1 MRKKKVSALM
11 LIISML
17 FLSFCHSIPVI
28 AAGGIFID
36 TVNAYEGMEASFSQ
50 GYEPSI
56 QDNTMN
62 LVVPFLVK
70 KEMKSDSILV
80 GISFEKQEN
89 SPFYFQNYQKQVKQ
103 SENGIYLYQCNIKLK
118 ENRSNGQYPLLLS
131 VQAET
136 AEGILQQEF
145 RIYVEITDGKEPTT
159 QGPTNQK
166 PATQEPTGQEPTGKE
181 PTIQEPTNQE
191 PTTQEPTNQEP
202 TTQELS
208 GQDLTEQ
215 NTSQE
220 EVNHQPRVII
230 SKNSLQGSSI
240 EAATSI
246 MWNLSAKNCSSSRA
260 VENMKVTLL
269 SDNTDILFEKNVW
282 YFERVSAGKTMDLS
296 QNVYVER
303 KAAAGQIPV
312 QLQFEY
318 EDSKGNSYTS
328 TETVNLII
336 SQSQQAELANI
347 AFPESVY
354 ASDTNSLTF
363 QVHNTGLAVIYNAKV
378 RLEGTGLF
386 PTEELFLGNL
396 EAGTSVDGE
405 IPVFAGTLD
414 MDEQGEISQEG
425 AEKYGITSGKVIF
438 SYEDEKGEVIEQT
451 MEIKTEIKEPET
463 VELKVEKDEPETNQ
477 WWITI
482 IFIIILVLVLVILWL
497 SLRIKYFRK
506 RVELHEKS

>member
-1 MRKKKVSALM
+1 MRKKKLSALM
-11 LIISML
+11 LIISMVSTL
-17 FLSFCHSIPVI
+17 FLSFCHSLPVI

-36 TVNAYEGMEASFSQ
+36 TVNTYEGMEASFSQ

-56 QDNTMN
+56 QENTMN

-103 SENGIYLYQCNIKLK
+103 SENGVYLYQCNIKLK

-145 RIYVEITDGKEPTT
+145 RIYVEITDGKNLS
-159 QGPTNQK
+159 NQN
-166 PATQEPTGQEPTGKE
+166 PIVQNPSEQEPSG
-181 PTIQEPTNQE
+181 QE
-191 PTTQEPTNQEP
+191 PTTQEPTVQEP
-202 TTQELS
+202 MTQEPLGQELTTQES
-208 GQDLTEQ
+208 IEQEQSQQDTL
-215 NTSQE
+215 QE
-220 EVNHQPRVII
+220 EIIHQPRVII
-230 SKNSLQGSSI
+230 NENSLQGSTL
-240 EAATSI
+240 EAATST
-246 MWNLSAKNCSSSRA
+246 MWTLSAKNYSSSRA

-269 SDNTDILFEKNVW
+269 SDSTDILFEKNVW
-282 YFERVSAGKTMDLS
+282 YFERAGIGKIIDLS
-296 QNVYVER
+296 QNVYVEK

-312 QLQFEY
+312 QFQFEY

-328 TETVNLII
+328 TETINLII
-336 SQSQQAELANI
+336 TQPQKAELVNVS
-347 AFPESVY
+347 FPEIVY
-354 ASDTNSLTF
+354 ASDTNNLTF
-363 QVHNTGLAVIYNAKV
+363 QVQNTGLAVIYNAKV
-378 RLEGTGLF
+378 RLGGAGLF
-386 PTEELFLGNL
+386 PTQEVFLGNV
-396 EAGTSVDGE
+396 EAGASTSGE

-425 AEKYGITSGKVIF
+425 AEKYGKASGTVIF
-438 SYEDEKGEVIEQT
+438 SYENEKGEVIEQT
-451 MEIKTEIKEPET
+451 MEIQTEIKEPEI
-463 VELKVEKDEPETNQ
+463 VELKVEKEEPETNQ

-482 IFIIILVLVLVILWL
+482 IFAVFLVLILAIVWL
-497 SLRIKYFRK
+497 SLRIKYFKK

>member
-11 LIISML
+11 LIISMVSML
-17 FLSFCHSIPVI
+17 FLSFCHSLPVI

-36 TVNAYEGMEASFSQ
+36 TVNTYEGMEASFSQ

-56 QDNTMN
+56 QENTMN

-70 KEMKSDSILV
+70 KEMKSDSIIV

-145 RIYVEITDGKEPTT
+145 RIYVEITDGQEPTT
-159 QGPTNQK
+159 QK
-166 PATQEPTGQEPTGKE
+166 
-181 PTIQEPTNQE
+181 PTNQE
-191 PTTQEPTNQEP
+191 PTGQKPTNQEP
-202 TTQELS
+202 MTQEPMTQEPTVQEPMTQES
-208 GQDLTEQ
+208 IEQEQSQQD
-215 NTSQE
+215 TSQE
-220 EVNHQPRVII
+220 EIIHQPKVII
-230 SKNSLQGSSI
+230 SENNLQGSTL
-240 EAATSI
+240 EAATST
-246 MWNLSAKNCSSSRA
+246 MWTLSAKNYSSSRA

-269 SDNTDILFEKNVW
+269 SDSTDILFEKNVW
-282 YFERVSAGKTMDLS
+282 YFERAGIGKTIDLS
-296 QNVYVER
+296 QNVYVEK

-312 QLQFEY
+312 QFQFEY

-328 TETVNLII
+328 TETINLII
-336 SQSQQAELANI
+336 TQPQKAEIVNVT
-347 AFPESVY
+347 FPEMVY
-354 ASDTNSLTF
+354 ASDTNNLTF
-363 QVHNTGLAVIYNAKV
+363 QVQNTGLAVIYNAKV
-378 RLEGTGLF
+378 RLEGAGLF
-386 PTEELFLGNL
+386 HTQEVFLGNV
-396 EAGTSVDGE
+396 EAGASTSGE

-425 AEKYGITSGKVIF
+425 VEKYGKTSGTVIF
-438 SYEDEKGEVIEQT
+438 SYENEKGEVIEQT
-451 MEIKTEIKEPET
+451 MEIQTEIKEPET
-463 VELKVEKDEPETNQ
+463 VELKVEKEEPETNQ

-482 IFIIILVLVLVILWL
+482 IFAVFLVLILAIVWL
-497 SLRIKYFRK
+497 SLRIKYFKK